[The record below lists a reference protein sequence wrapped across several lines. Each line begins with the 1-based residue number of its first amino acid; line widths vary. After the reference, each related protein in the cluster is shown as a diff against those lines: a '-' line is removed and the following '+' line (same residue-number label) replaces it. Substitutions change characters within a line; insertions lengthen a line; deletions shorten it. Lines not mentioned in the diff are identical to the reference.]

1 MNINCPPGH
10 PGISPTWTSSAKSG
24 VGASIARE
32 SRIWF
37 TISNGIVSEMYYP
50 ELDQANTKDLQ
61 FLVSDGRDFFSEEK
75 LQTKHEMSPIEQGA
89 PAYKLIN
96 TCKDGRFRITKTIL
110 TDPHRDVLLQKVQFE
125 PLRGSM
131 ADYHLYVLL
140 SPHINN
146 RGYENS
152 GWVGDYKGMKMLFAQ
167 RESTALALACSEPFV
182 TMSCGYV
189 GISDGWQDINS
200 HKRLTACYSE
210 ARNGNIALTGEVDLK
225 ASGGNFILALAF
237 GENPDKAGLQAKAA
251 LLQNFDDILNEYISE
266 WQTFQSRCY
275 DLGEIGASG
284 FDLYRTSTAVLKTH
298 ESKSLQGAMIASL
311 SIPWGEAQGDDDI
324 GGYHL
329 VWPRDL
335 VESAEGLLA
344 AGNGEDARRTLFYL
358 ICTQDADGHWPQNM
372 WLNGKPYWRGVQMD
386 ETAFPILLAAALKRM
401 GELKEIDPWPMV
413 LKAASFLV
421 RNGPVTQQDRWE
433 EEPGYSPFTL
443 AVEVSALLN
452 AADFAEDAGNAD
464 VAKFLSETADIW
476 NEGIE
481 RWTYTQDTELSR
493 KVGVDGYYVRITPPD
508 VASANSPAKGFVPI
522 KNRPPGTILAPA
534 ARIVSMDALALVR
547 FGLRSPH
554 DPRIINT
561 LKVIDSVL
569 KTETSTGPVWHRY
582 NQDVYGEHDDGSPF
596 DGDGIGRGWPLLAG
610 ERAHYELA
618 AGNSSA
624 ARKLLKVIEA
634 QMSQGGFIPEQVW
647 DAEDIS
653 RKGLKNGRP
662 SGSAM
667 PLVWAHAEYIKL
679 LRSLRDGKVFDM
691 PIESARRYR
700 EKNII
705 PPSSSWRFNN
715 KSHLILEGKNLRVE
729 VLAKAL
735 VHWSDDGW
743 KSIHDQETLDSGLG
757 LYYADLPTN
766 KLRAGSKVVFT
777 FFWSEASTWEGINF
791 EIEVTPRE
799 KIGPDPNSNDSN
811 DSIIL
816 PKAS

>member
-1 MNINCPPGH
+1 LSVVYPPGH
-10 PGISPTWTSSAKSG
+10 PGIPPTWASSAKNG
-24 VGASIARE
+24 VGTSIACE

-37 TISNGIVSEMYYP
+37 TISQGIVSELYYP
-50 ELDQANTKDLQ
+50 EIDQVNTKDLQ

-75 LQTKHEMSPIEQGA
+75 FQTKHEISPIEQGV
-89 PAYKLIN
+89 PAYKLTN
-96 TCKDGRFRITKTIL
+96 TCMDGRFRIAKTIL
-110 TDPHRDVLLQKVQFE
+110 TDPHRNVLLQKVQFE

-146 RGYENS
+146 RGYENN

-167 RESTALALACSEPFV
+167 RASTSLALACSVPFV
-182 TMSCGYV
+182 SMSCGYA
-189 GISDGWQDINS
+189 GISDGWQDINF
-200 HKRLTACYSE
+200 HKKMTSYYPE
-210 ARNGNIALTGEVDLK
+210 ARDGNIALTGEVDLN
-225 ASGGNFILALAF
+225 ASKGNFILTLAF
-237 GENPDKAGLQAKAA
+237 GKNPDEAGIQAKAA
-251 LLQNFDDILNEYISE
+251 LLQSFDDILNNYINE
-266 WQTFQSRCY
+266 WKTFQSGCY
-275 DLGEIGASG
+275 NLSEIGVSG
-284 FDLYRTSTAVLKTH
+284 FDYYRVSTAVLKTH
-298 ESKSLQGAMIASL
+298 ESKSFHGAMIASL

-335 VESAEGLLA
+335 VESAGGLLA
-344 AGNGEDARRTLFYL
+344 AGNGKAARDALFYL

-372 WLNGKPYWRGVQMD
+372 WLDGRPYWGGLQMD
-386 ETAFPILLAAALKRM
+386 ETAFPILLAASLKRM

-413 LKAASFLV
+413 LRAASFLV

-452 AADFAEDAGNAD
+452 AANFAEDAEDAD
-464 VAKFLSETADIW
+464 VAKFLREMADIW

-481 RWTYTQDTELSR
+481 RWTYIQDTELSR

-534 ARIVSMDALALVR
+534 TRIISMDALALVR

-582 NQDVYGEHDDGSPF
+582 NHDIYGEHADGSPY
-596 DGDGIGRGWPLLAG
+596 DGKGIGRGWPLLAG

-618 AGNSSA
+618 AGNSSE
-624 ARKLLKVIEA
+624 ARRLLKVIEV
-634 QMSQGGFIPEQVW
+634 QMSPGGFIPEQVW
-647 DAEDIS
+647 DAEDKP
-653 RKGLKNGRP
+653 RKRLINGKP

-691 PIESARRYR
+691 PIESAQRYR
-700 EKNII
+700 VKNVSS
-705 PPSSSWRFNN
+705 PFSSWRFNN
-715 KSHLILEGKNLRVE
+715 KSRFIQEGKILRIE

-735 VHWSDDGW
+735 VHWSDDDW
-743 KSIHDQETLDSGLG
+743 QSIHDQETLDSGLG
-757 LYYADLPTN
+757 MYYADLPTN
-766 KLRAGSKVVFT
+766 KLHAESKVVFT
-777 FFWSEASTWEGINF
+777 FFWSEVSRWEGINF
-791 EIEVTPRE
+791 EIEIAPKE
-799 KIGPDPNSNDSN
+799 KKLSLLDI
-811 DSIIL
+811 
-816 PKAS
+816 